1 MAFSSDAVI
10 KFKQS
15 TAADVV
21 ANRVRIRP
29 ANTPF
34 AADEPHEDVPVSE
47 ITVGSDGFSRIPFSR
62 LAQGANLDGRYD
74 VHVTAIDDAG
84 GESPALEIDDQDFD
98 FVLPD
103 APTEGSV
110 ESGQ

>member
-1 MAFSSDAVI
+1 MAFSRDAVL
-10 KFKQS
+10 KFRQS
-15 TAADVV
+15 ASTDVV
-21 ANRVRIRP
+21 ANRIRLRP

-34 AADEPHEDVPVSE
+34 VADEPFTDVPVAE
-47 ITVGSDGFSRIPFSR
+47 VTVGEDGFSRVPFTR
-62 LAQGANLDGRYD
+62 FAPNDLDGRYD

-98 FVLPD
+98 FVLPS

>member
-1 MAFSSDAVI
+1 MAFSRDAVL
-10 KFKQS
+10 KFRQS

-21 ANRVRIRP
+21 ANRIRVRP

-34 AADEPHEDVPVSE
+34 AADEPFVDVPVDPSR
-47 ITVGSDGFSRIPFSR
+47 VGEDGFTRIPFT
-62 LAQGANLDGRYD
+62 LFAAEDLDGRYD

-84 GESPALEIDDQDFD
+84 GESTALEVDDQDFD

>member
-1 MAFSSDAVI
+1 MAFSKDAVL

-15 TAADVV
+15 VAADVV
-21 ANRVRIRP
+21 ANRIRIRP

-34 AADEPHEDVPVSE
+34 VKDEPHVDVPVDASR
-47 ITVGSDGFSRIPFSR
+47 VGSDGFTRIPFT
-62 LAQGANLDGRYD
+62 LFAPDDLDGRYD

-84 GESPALEIDDQDFD
+84 GESETALEVDNQDFD
-98 FVLPD
+98 FVLPE

-110 ESGQ
+110 E